1 MRKHEVKCRIEG
13 DKSNTDLQN
22 NINTF
27 TVSYIQKVI
36 QESGLP
42 KTEQLKIVDELL
54 KEIRSY
60 YNI

>member
-13 DKSNTDLQN
+13 DKSNKDLQN
-22 NINTF
+22 NINLF

-42 KTEQLKIVDELL
+42 KAEQLKIVDELL
-54 KEIRSY
+54 KELKSSHYI
-60 YNI
+60 

>member
-1 MRKHEVKCRIEG
+1 MRKHEVKCIIEG

-36 QESGLP
+36 QESTLT
-42 KTEQLKIVDELL
+42 KEEQLQIVDELL
-54 KEIRSY
+54 KELKSRYI
-60 YNI
+60 